1 MKTSTRMKSLR
12 ARVDRALDRWLP
24 SEKIKPV
31 TLHKA
36 MRYSVFGGGKRIRP
50 ILCLAASEA
59 CGGTARIALPA
70 ACAIECIHTYSLV
83 HDDLPCMDDDDLR
96 RGRATA
102 HRKFGEAVAVLSGD
116 ALLTIA
122 FEILAETKETPRH
135 GLQDFY
141 MELTSAAGSSCLV
154 GGQVADLEAEHKPAA
169 PRELLFIHRAKT
181 AAMIAASMRLGAM
194 AADAEPRQVKAL
206 GAFGESLGLA
216 FQIIDDIL
224 DETQSSSVL
233 GKSAGKDA
241 AAGKATYPSVF
252 GMEKSLKEAARL
264 TRKAHKALEPLGGAA
279 DFLHGVADELLGRR
293 A

>member
-1 MKTSTRMKSLR
+1 MKTPTRMKSLC

-24 SEKIKPV
+24 SEKTKPI

-36 MRYSVFGGGKRIRP
+36 MRYSVFGGGKRVRP

-59 CGGTARIALPA
+59 CGGTVKAALPA

-122 FEILAETKETPRH
+122 FEILAETKETGRY

-141 MELTSAAGSSCLV
+141 LELTAAAGSSSLV
-154 GGQVADLEAEHKPAA
+154 GGQVADLEAERKPAG

-181 AAMIAASMRLGAM
+181 AAMIAASLRLGAM
-194 AADAEPRQVKAL
+194 AADASPQQVKAL
-206 GAFGESLGLA
+206 GSFGESLGLA
-216 FQIIDDIL
+216 FQIVDDIL
-224 DETQSSSVL
+224 DETQPSRVL

-241 AAGKATYPSVF
+241 AAGKATYPAVF
-252 GMEKSLKEAARL
+252 GLEKSRREATRL
-264 TRKAHKALEPLGGAA
+264 TAKAHKALEPLGGDT
-279 DFLHGVADELLGRR
+279 DFLHGIADQLLGRQ